1 MFRRENVSM
10 LMEAIEEYTSLGTG
24 GRIKAGLK
32 LGLYYLIKASV
43 KIVKAIFLI
52 KDNERDARSMD
63 DFLCIFELLK
73 DTIFSDALYQV
84 NKDRQIRLRKPA
96 SLPLEADVRKF
107 RAYTLTKI
115 KKLDVF
121 NFMTLTDYISLR
133 NLICAR
139 LTLFNARRGGE
150 PPRLFLSELEE
161 ANESAWIS
169 SAQLEALDDIDRKLV
184 ENTKIT
190 YQSGKGNY
198 S

>member
-1 MFRRENVSM
+1 MF
-10 LMEAIEEYTSLGTG
+10 METIEKYTSLGTG

-43 KIVKAIFLI
+43 KIVKATFLI
-52 KDNERDARSMD
+52 KDNEHDARSMD
-63 DFLCIFELLK
+63 YFLCTFELLK
-73 DTIFSDALYQV
+73 DTIFSYALYQV
-84 NKDRQIRLRKPA
+84 NKDRHIRSWKPA
-96 SLPLEADVRKF
+96 SLPLEADEFWV
-107 RAYTLTKI
+107 YTLTKI

-121 NFMTLTDYISLR
+121 NFITLTCYISLR

-139 LTLFNARRGGE
+139 LTLFNARHGGE
-150 PPRLFLSELEE
+150 PPRLFLLELEE
-161 ANESAWIS
+161 ANESVWIS
-169 SAQLEALDDIDRKLV
+169 SAQLQALDDIDRKLV

>member
-1 MFRRENVSM
+1 MFRRENMST

-32 LGLYYLIKASV
+32 LGIYYLIKASV
-43 KIVKAIFLI
+43 KIVKATSLI
-52 KDNERDARSMD
+52 KKNEHDARSMD
-63 DFLCIFELLK
+63 NFLCVFELLK
-73 DTIFSDALYQV
+73 DTIFSDAQYQV

-96 SLPLEADVRKF
+96 SLPFEADVRKF

-115 KKLDVF
+115 QKLDVF
-121 NFMTLTDYISLR
+121 NFIELNDYISLR

-150 PPRLFLSELEE
+150 PPRLFLSEL
-161 ANESAWIS
+161 NEGNERAWIS
-169 SAQLEALDDIDRKLV
+169 SAQLEALDYIDRKLV
-184 ENTKIT
+184 ENTKVT